1 MYARS
6 TTFQARRASVDAGIG
21 FIRDEVMPAVEYMP
35 GCFGLSMMADR
46 MSGRCIVTTAW
57 DKPEQMHDSD
67 AAIAPMR
74 ERGGQVLGGA
84 PFVEEWEIA
93 LLHRNHLSHDGACVR
108 ATWTD
113 GDPTRIDDAV
123 AMFRMT
129 TLPAMEALDGFCSAS
144 MFIERSAGRAVTSV
158 TYDSRSAMD
167 ASREEAMKLRRSIAK
182 ETASDVLDVAE
193 FDLMVAHLRVPEM
206 V

>member
-1 MYARS
+1 
-6 TTFQARRASVDAGIG
+6 
-21 FIRDEVMPAVEYMP
+21 
-35 GCFGLSMMADR
+35 
-46 MSGRCIVTTAW
+46 
-57 DKPEQMHDSD
+57 MHDSD

-93 LLHRNHLSHDGACVR
+93 LLHRNHHSHDGACVR
-108 ATWTD
+108 ATWTH
-113 GDPTRIDDAV
+113 GDPSHMDDAV

-158 TYDSRSAMD
+158 TYDSRAAMD
-167 ASREEAMKLRRSIAK
+167 TSREEAMKLRRRIVM
-182 ETASDVLDVAE
+182 ETGSDVLDVAE